1 MDNAFDK
8 SIPLH
13 HYFMKKFLF
22 LILTLAY
29 FTSTSGATIYFHQC
43 MGKTI
48 AWDLKANENNTCTKC
63 GMHKDASG
71 HCCNDQVKVLKIQDD
86 HQLPIAFLKQIQV
99 PIIAL
104 PVTSFVMP
112 EPKLLSVTNED
123 SSSFTSLRSS
133 KINYCILYCT
143 FLI

>member
-1 MDNAFDK
+1 
-8 SIPLH
+8 
-13 HYFMKKFLF
+13 
-22 LILTLAY
+22 
-29 FTSTSGATIYFHQC
+29 

-71 HCCNDQVKVLKIQDD
+71 HCCDDHVKVLKIQDD

>member
-1 MDNAFDK
+1 
-8 SIPLH
+8 
-13 HYFMKKFLF
+13 MKKFLF

-48 AWDLKANENNTCTKC
+48 AWDLKANENNTCTQC

-71 HCCNDQVKVLKIQDD
+71 HCCNDHVKVLKIQND

-99 PIIAL
+99 PVMAL
-104 PVTSFVMP
+104 PIVNFAVP
-112 EPKLLSVTNED
+112 EPNLLSAINKI
-123 SSSFTSLRSS
+123 SLNLTSLRSN
-133 KINYCILYCT
+133 KPTYCILFCT

>member
-1 MDNAFDK
+1 
-8 SIPLH
+8 
-13 HYFMKKFLF
+13 MKKFLF

-71 HCCNDQVKVLKIQDD
+71 HCCEDHVKVLKIQDD

-104 PVTSFVMP
+104 PVASFVMS

>member
-63 GMHKDASG
+63 GMH
-71 HCCNDQVKVLKIQDD
+71 
-86 HQLPIAFLKQIQV
+86 
-99 PIIAL
+99 
-104 PVTSFVMP
+104 
-112 EPKLLSVTNED
+112 
-123 SSSFTSLRSS
+123 
-133 KINYCILYCT
+133 
-143 FLI
+143 

>member
-1 MDNAFDK
+1 
-8 SIPLH
+8 
-13 HYFMKKFLF
+13 MKKFLF

-71 HCCNDQVKVLKIQDD
+71 HCCNDQVKVLKIQND

-99 PIIAL
+99 PVIAL
-104 PVTSFVMP
+104 PVAGFKMP
-112 EPKLLSVTNED
+112 EPKLLSVINED
-123 SSSFTSLRSS
+123 LFSFTPLRSN
-133 KINYCILYCT
+133 KINYCIFYCT